1 MEGQAQAYLSHQ
13 DCIELTHDLTGVEEL
28 GIFKN
33 GVSPG
38 HGITRPKATLQ
49 EIEEEI
55 WELLFLQGRGKTA
68 WSACPTVGWP
78 FSLFPSTLRD
88 TPPPP
93 HAPEDSGTTP
103 GQNG

>member
-13 DCIELTHDLTGVEEL
+13 DCIELTHDLIGVEEL
-28 GIFKN
+28 GILKN

-55 WELLFLQGRGKTA
+55 WELLQGRGKTA
-68 WSACPTVGWP
+68 WSACPTSVG
-78 FSLFPSTLRD
+78 
-88 TPPPP
+88 PPPCSL
-93 HAPEDSGTTP
+93 AP
-103 GQNG
+103 